1 MNLDNWLKILSALWD
16 SGILTGIAVFIWSK
30 IRLNKKVDRTSM
42 LYHFADQAV
51 YHASKLNE
59 ATNEEKKTEA
69 INMVVES
76 LERNKWAKRF
86 NEAQISAA
94 IEMAVNKMNNGGI
107 Q

>member
-51 YHASKLNE
+51 YHASQMSE
-59 ATNEEKKTEA
+59 ATNEAKKHEA
-69 INMVVES
+69 IDMVAES
-76 LERNKWAKRF
+76 LKRNHWAWRF
-86 NEAQISAA
+86 NEKQISAA
-94 IEMAVNKMNNGGI
+94 IEMAVNKMNGGI
-107 Q
+107 K